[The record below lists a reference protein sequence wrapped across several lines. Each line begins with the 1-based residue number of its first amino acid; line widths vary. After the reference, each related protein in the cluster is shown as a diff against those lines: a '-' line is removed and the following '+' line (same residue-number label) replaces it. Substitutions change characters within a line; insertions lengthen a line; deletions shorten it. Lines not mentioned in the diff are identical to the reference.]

1 LSRFLKARYFISLQI
16 MSARERLQEE
26 KKEMQRDRPFG
37 FYARPKRKPDG
48 STDILFWECGVPG
61 KPGSI
66 WARPSGEGYKID
78 VKFSEDYPM
87 KPPECKFNP
96 PIFHPNIFPSGTVCL
111 SILNED
117 KDWVPTITIKQVLFG
132 IQELLDNPNLSDPA
146 QSEAFNMMKND
157 KAKYVEVVKKLAK
170 AYN

>member
-1 LSRFLKARYFISLQI
+1 

-37 FYARPKRKPDG
+37 FYGRPKRKSDG
-48 STDILFWECGVPG
+48 STDILFWECGVPA

-78 VKFSEDYPM
+78 VQFTEDYPM

-146 QSEAFNMMKND
+146 QKEAFTMLKTD
-157 KAKYVEVVKKLAK
+157 KAKYTEKVKMLAK
-170 AYN
+170 AYT